1 MATYKVSVVVIDSDH
16 PGAIVNLD
24 SYPKPGETL
33 MLNGETFLVVETLE
47 LMPPRE
53 DFYYLH
59 VTCRPIEKVGH

>member
-1 MATYKVSVVVIDSDH
+1 MAVYKVSVVVIDGDH

-24 SYPKPGETL
+24 TYPKPGTTIQIG
-33 MLNGETFLVVETLE
+33 GEEFLVVETLE

-59 VTCRPIEKVGH
+59 VTCRLLPEAKQ

>member
-1 MATYKVSVVVIDSDH
+1 MATYKVSVVVIGSDH

-24 SYPKPGETL
+24 TYPRPGETL
-33 MLNGETFLVVETLE
+33 TINNEEFLVVETLE

-59 VTCRPIEKVGH
+59 VTCRPLEKAGN